1 MTNLITGKTEI
12 YGIIGYPV
20 KHSFS
25 PMMHNAAFF
34 ELKMDAQYLPFSVKP
49 ENIPQAIQGI
59 KALGITGINVTIPH
73 KSSIIPYLD
82 EVTPLAKK
90 IGAVNTVKNDN
101 GRLIGTNTD
110 VLGFIQSLKK
120 LNFSPTNKIIGLLGA
135 GGSARALI
143 AGLSDA
149 GASKLLIHN
158 RTVERAERLEFE
170 FSKKFPDTQIKS
182 VSLGNISNSS
192 LDLLVNT
199 TTVGMEYDASPIDLN
214 NLKNKE
220 HIADIIYTPP
230 KTKLIKQANDLGIPN
245 INGLGMLL
253 YQGCE
258 AFRFWTGKSAPEAV
272 MLEQLRNLVN

>member
-25 PMMHNAAFF
+25 PIMHNAAFF
-34 ELKMDAQYLPFSVKP
+34 ELKMDARYLPFSVKH

-59 KALGITGINVTIPH
+59 KALGIAGINVTIPH

-149 GASKLLIHN
+149 GASKLLIHY
-158 RTVERAERLEFE
+158 RTVERAERLELE
-170 FSKKFPDTQIKS
+170 FSKKKKDDLGTFSTYL
-182 VSLGNISNSS
+182 SLGDVYSS
-192 LDLLVNT
+192 WAK
-199 TTVGMEYDASPIDLN
+199 YDVA
-214 NLKNKE
+214 LKFF
-220 HIADIIYTPP
+220 
-230 KTKLIKQANDLGIPN
+230 KQAFSIESKNVLCPHPFKISAWCR
-245 INGLGMLL
+245 LL
-253 YQGCE
+253 KLH
-258 AFRFWTGKSAPEAV
+258 AHFFANFV
-272 MLEQLRNLVN
+272 H